1 MPPVAPLQQVAQA
14 ISQAPAGP
22 TAPGP
27 EPTLQAVVGSNPQLM
42 RQMEIARRT
51 ALDPGISP
59 AVQAQA
65 QARYQELEKR
75 ANDAFTKQWTVWHER
90 TKAEEAWR
98 LGAEDRQRKRQ
109 GDIVPLPQ
117 APQQAGPDPR
127 LGTPQSPQRTRVPV
141 PPPVPPGVTPQ
152 KWSEEQAPQLAK
164 AIEAVDRATPTFDD
178 AIKTLRLAR
187 EHPGREWGV
196 GAASS
201 VATKIPGT
209 DAFGFGKI
217 MDQIGGKNFLTA
229 YQQLKGG
236 GAITEIEGTKAE
248 QAQARLSTAQNK
260 KDWDAAMND
269 LETALR
275 RDMELAQ
282 RKVNMPV
289 TAWRAPG
296 DNSSVAP
303 DIGERRGDKEYIGGN
318 PADPMSWKRQ

>member
-1 MPPVAPLQQVAQA
+1 V
-14 ISQAPAGP
+14 I
-22 TAPGP
+22 
-27 EPTLQAVVGSNPQLM
+27 GSNPQLQQ
-42 RQMEIARRT
+42 QMEVARRT

-59 AVQAQA
+59 TVQAAA

-75 ANDAFTKQWTVWHER
+75 ANDEFTKRWTVWHER
-90 TKAEEAWR
+90 TKGEETFR
-98 LGAEDRQRKRQ
+98 LGGEERARKRQ
-109 GDIVPLPQ
+109 GDITPSPQ
-117 APQQAGPDPR
+117 APQQTGPDPR
-127 LGTPQSPQRTRVPV
+127 LGTPASPQRTGVPV

-152 KWSEEQAPQLAK
+152 KWSEQQAPQLAK
-164 AIEAVDRATPTFDD
+164 AIEAVSTATPTFDD

-201 VATKIPGT
+201 LATKVPGT
-209 DAFGFGKI
+209 DAYGFGKI

-282 RKVNMPV
+282 RKINAPV

-296 DNSSVAP
+296 DNASVAP

-318 PADPMSWKRQ
+318 PADPMSWKRVQ